1 MFSSGCHVDFHA
13 VFYLKKKKKKSLKLW
28 GGGGGG
34 GWGGKEGVTGTS
46 GSPQVVP
53 LQ

>member
-1 MFSSGCHVDFHA
+1 MFSSGCHADFHA
-13 VFYLKKKKKKSLKLW
+13 VFYLKKTKQNKTYKGV
-28 GGGGGG
+28 GGGGR
-34 GWGGKEGVTGTS
+34 GGKECVTGTL

>member
-1 MFSSGCHVDFHA
+1 MLTSMLCYKGV
-13 VFYLKKKKKKSLKLW
+13 
-28 GGGGGG
+28 GGGGEGR
-34 GWGGKEGVTGTS
+34 GGKEGVTGTS

>member
-13 VFYLKKKKKKSLKLW
+13 VFCLKKKKKTYKGVGGGE
-28 GGGGGG
+28 GGGG
-34 GWGGKEGVTGTS
+34 KVGVTGIS

>member
-13 VFYLKKKKKKSLKLW
+13 VFCLKKKKTYKSV
-28 GGGGGG
+28 GGGGGR
-34 GWGGKEGVTGTS
+34 GGKEGVTGTS

>member
-13 VFYLKKKKKKSLKLW
+13 VFYLKKKKKTYKGV
-28 GGGGGG
+28 GGGEGEGG
-34 GWGGKEGVTGTS
+34 GGKEGVTGTS